1 VGPPRRARGLP
12 PRKAA
17 AAPLLRS
24 FAPVRPS
31 FVPVRLFKCC
41 ACSLARFDLLQCAQ
55 LFIFQSRLP
64 TARAP
69 SPAPLP
75 PRTGARRRQR
85 RNARQHLSMTE
96 VSWRA
101 ATVAAHAQQIRWGHP

>member
-1 VGPPRRARGLP
+1 MAPVRTRRGGGEEGESERAGGRAVGPPRRARGLP

-41 ACSLARFDLLQCAQ
+41 ACSSFDLLREA
-55 LFIFQSRLP
+55 SRC
-64 TARAP
+64 
-69 SPAPLP
+69 PADLLREASRCP
-75 PRTGARRRQR
+75 GAQR
-85 RNARQHLSMTE
+85 RIA
-96 VSWRA
+96 
-101 ATVAAHAQQIRWGHP
+101 